1 MRKVIKLCMVGIV
14 SISMLGACSFGKTEE
29 PRNGA
34 VLIGEEQ
41 QLKDI
46 VNQHKSDI
54 ISNDLYQ
61 VKRAETNIKVKRE
74 DKEKIEKQQVLI
86 IDQKT
91 AEGVMKKGLLR
102 ETNNGVPTSGGPITS
117 LPTIPKGKVL
127 MFTNNENKEIKE
139 INVNDKKIN
148 VQYEDDISLGRGRNT
163 AYEDIVLIVDAT
175 TFKDLP
181 GTKTY
186 MEVLHFNKSYGEN
199 KSFNG
204 DDAEAKQAWNEW
216 EKFTKDMKEQVNS
229 FDTVSII
236 KK

>member
-1 MRKVIKLCMVGIV
+1 MKKVIKLCMVGIV
-14 SISMLGACSFGKTEE
+14 SISVLGACSFGKTEE

-41 QLKDI
+41 PLKEI

-54 ISNDLYQ
+54 KSNDLYK
-61 VKRAETNIKVKRE
+61 VKRAESDGK
-74 DKEKIEKQQVLI
+74 QVLI

-91 AEGVMKKGLLR
+91 AEGVMKKGVLR
-102 ETNNGVPTSGGPITS
+102 KTDHQGPTSEGPITS
-117 LPTIPKGKVL
+117 LPTIPKGKIL
-127 MFTNNENKEIKE
+127 MFTSNKDKEMKEIK
-139 INVNDKKIN
+139 VNDKKIK
-148 VQYEDDISLGRGRNT
+148 VQYEDDISLGRVRAST
-163 AYEDIVLIVDAT
+163 YEDIILLVDAAT
-175 TFKDLP
+175 YKDVP
-181 GTKTY
+181 GTETY

-204 DDAEAKQAWNEW
+204 DDAEAMQAWNEW

-236 KK
+236 TK